1 MKHYSRTC
9 TCIFYLVEEQ
19 FTQNIKIPHFF
30 FLILMKHY
38 SSTGKD

>member
-30 FLILMKHY
+30 FFNSNETLQ
-38 SSTGKD
+38 